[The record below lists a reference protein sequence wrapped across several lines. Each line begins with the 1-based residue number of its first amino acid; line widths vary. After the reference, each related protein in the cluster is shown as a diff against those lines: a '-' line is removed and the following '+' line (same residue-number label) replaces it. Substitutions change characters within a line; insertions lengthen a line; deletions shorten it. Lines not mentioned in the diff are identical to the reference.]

1 MIQNN
6 NLLQLTHLFDAN
18 EERIREINKCKEK
31 VDLKSQK
38 KILSI
43 GQIIFVN
50 FKRWI

>member
-18 EERIREINKCKEK
+18 EESITEINNCKEK

-38 KILSI
+38 NIVHWTK
-43 GQIIFVN
+43 N
-50 FKRWI
+50 FRKF